1 MIIVMSDTQWLSSD
15 EREAWLALVS
25 VMFKTPGTI
34 ERQLVEDSGLSF
46 AEYLVLAILS
56 EAPDRRR
63 RMSDLAAATYTAQS
77 RLSRIVTRLEA
88 QNLVER
94 YGDGGDKRVVVATL
108 TDRGM
113 ERVEAAAP
121 GHVAHVRNAVF
132 DKLSAQ
138 QVRQLATICQTLAG
152 ASDQGKVEASQA

>member
-1 MIIVMSDTQWLSSD
+1 MSETQWLSPE
-15 EREAWLALVS
+15 EREAWLGLIS

-34 ERQLVEDSGLSF
+34 ERQLVEDSSLSF

-56 EAPDRRR
+56 EAPDRKR

-88 QNLVER
+88 RDLVER

-108 TDRGM
+108 TDAGM
-113 ERVEAAAP
+113 QLVEQAAP
-121 GHVAHVRNAVF
+121 PHVAHVRKIIF
-132 DKLSAQ
+132 DKLSPE
-138 QVRQLATICQTLAG
+138 QVGHLAAICRSLAETT
-152 ASDQGKVEASQA
+152 ASEQPEKY

>member
-1 MIIVMSDTQWLSSD
+1 MSETRWLSPE
-15 EREAWLALVS
+15 EREAWLGLVS

-34 ERQLVEDSGLSF
+34 ERQLVQDSQLSF

-63 RMSDLAAATYTAQS
+63 RMSDLAAATFTAQS

-88 QNLVER
+88 QDLVER

-108 TDRGM
+108 TEAGWQ
-113 ERVEAAAP
+113 RVQEAAP
-121 GHVAHVRNAVF
+121 EHVHHVRSAVF
-132 DKLSAQ
+132 DKLTDE
-138 QVRQLATICQTLAG
+138 QVRQLAQICRAVTDDGDPA
-152 ASDQGKVEASQA
+152 